1 MSEILDDRL
10 YSMDM
15 NISVCFNPGND
26 PECSTSVPVLNGSWL
41 YILPCSWSA
50 GFVDP
55 GKKCVLILKL
65 PNCDCSRRH
74 FLFFFYFIE
83 NKT

>member
-1 MSEILDDRL
+1 MNEVLEDRL

-15 NISVCFNPGND
+15 KVSVCFNPKND
-26 PECSTSVPVLNGSWL
+26 PECSTSVIILDGSQL

-55 GKKCVLILKL
+55 G
-65 PNCDCSRRH
+65 
-74 FLFFFYFIE
+74 
-83 NKT
+83 T